1 MHTPCYAGGPIYV
14 SDRPGM
20 TDFGVLTRLVLPD
33 GSVLRCRH
41 HARPTR
47 DCLFRDV
54 LRDGET
60 VMKARAPLHCQ

>member
-1 MHTPCYAGGPIYV
+1 MYV
-14 SDRPGM
+14 SDRPGAH
-20 TDFGVLTRLVLPD
+20 DFDVLARLVLPD
-33 GSVLRCRH
+33 GSVLRCRR

-60 VMKARAPLHCQ
+60 VLKVRAFVFTWARVACCVCG